1 MAVQRYKYT
10 EMASATSCSA
20 SEVAGPEM
28 GTSSLARRSVALLT
42 LLCLLLPCHG
52 KLSTKFYAK
61 SCPGVATTVRSV
73 MAQAVAKEL
82 RMGAS
87 IIRLFFHD
95 CFVNVGHIYI
105 VS

>member
-20 SEVAGPEM
+20 SVVAEPGM
-28 GTSSLARRSVALLT
+28 GTSLARSVALLT

-61 SCPGVATTVRSV
+61 SCPGVATIVRSV

-95 CFVNVGHIYI
+95 CFVNVGRIYI

>member
-1 MAVQRYKYT
+1 
-10 EMASATSCSA
+10 
-20 SEVAGPEM
+20 M
-28 GTSSLARRSVALLT
+28 GILFARSLALLA

-61 SCPGVATTVRSV
+61 SCPGVATIVRSA
-73 MAQAVAKEL
+73 MAQAVAKEP

-95 CFVNVGHIYI
+95 CFVNVGRIYYPVI
-105 VS
+105 ILLVRLPCCFSDSR

>member
-1 MAVQRYKYT
+1 
-10 EMASATSCSA
+10 
-20 SEVAGPEM
+20 M